1 MILYWFALMLQYG
14 IISYIVLNHGLRTP
28 DGAFFQ
34 WYHKLVGLG
43 RQIGLINFV
52 PFGVLIFSQTISTIL
67 ALWGLCPLDRS
78 WFETPRDYENFR
90 PKNWSLVNKLS
101 EWIIIW
107 KKKSFRNL
115 REKHRGHKEN
125 KQQMLIFD
133 TAPPCTALKSMYRAN
148 AQFSAVWEICPI
160 ISSSG
165 RLVHILWLS
174 KERWISPISLKWDS
188 AKALRSCYCLNWVS
202 WAHPSFPKSY
212 ALIKHWKNYRK
223 MTQEIQKVSP
233 SLTKCVQ

>member
-1 MILYWFALMLQYG
+1 
-14 IISYIVLNHGLRTP
+14 
-28 DGAFFQ
+28 
-34 WYHKLVGLG
+34 
-43 RQIGLINFV
+43 
-52 PFGVLIFSQTISTIL
+52 
-67 ALWGLCPLDRS
+67 
-78 WFETPRDYENFR
+78 
-90 PKNWSLVNKLS
+90 
-101 EWIIIW
+101 
-107 KKKSFRNL
+107 
-115 REKHRGHKEN
+115 
-125 KQQMLIFD
+125 MLIFD
-133 TAPPCTALKSMYRAN
+133 TAPLHALHWNLCIAAD

-233 SLTKCVQ
+233 SYYGWFLLWDPTKKGQWALHVYSIANFVASRLRWLQMIF